1 MDLVDRD
8 DILINATCMFG
19 DNPICMGVTEL
30 FGEHAP
36 SCFGGTGTNVDYC
49 MGCRYYGVQVEDII
63 NVPAVEFSWHKRK
76 VSNKGDTGDDG

>member
-19 DNPICMGVTEL
+19 DDPLCMGATKL
-30 FGEHAP
+30 FEEE
-36 SCFGGTGTNVDYC
+36 NNEYC

-76 VSNKGDTGDDG
+76 VSSKGGTEDEE

>member
-19 DNPICMGVTEL
+19 DNPICMGATKL
-30 FGEHAP
+30 FGEHSP
-36 SCFGGTGTNVDYC
+36 SCFGGTNADYC
-49 MGCRYYGVQVEDII
+49 MGCRYYGVRVEDII

-76 VSNKGDTGDDG
+76 VSSKGDIGDDK

>member
-19 DNPICMGVTEL
+19 DNPMCMGATGL
-30 FGEHAP
+30 FGEED
-36 SCFGGTGTNVDYC
+36 NNYC

-76 VSNKGDTGDDG
+76 VSSKGDTGDDG